1 MRTAW
6 EAVTRARAARDL
18 ERLPEARRIL
28 GEALAAAPED
38 PLMLAELA
46 DIEYRLDEHVAAL
59 SHARAAIAADP
70 DRIDAYLTAA
80 LVQHSEDE
88 RDEALRYA
96 RTAVRI
102 APHSVSA
109 LLTLARIIVGGQMT
123 DSLRAEARTALESAC
138 AAAPLDAG
146 ALAHA
151 AESYRKLPDRAEA
164 RRHVERGLAEDP
176 LHVELLELRA
186 RLEFEDFSTRDKAVA
201 TLRGLLGASPNHAPA
216 RRLLAE
222 IMWRA
227 LLRLAVWV
235 WFFAGAVVALS
246 MWAGPGVLRVVTPV
260 LFCVVFVAWFRVF
273 RHLRKQ
279 LPPRYLRKRLLR
291 RPEAL
296 LGLCGLVFASLIVD
310 LGAVVLRTSLVG
322 AGYALLL
329 LGLFGA
335 SLAHLMLFAAWLRRF
350 GDETDHDAAEEY
362 ALLSVIAVV
371 CFGLVVLGVLGA
383 LRSWSRAP
391 EALPVLAGLLGIVVV
406 TLLLELL
413 LVFAVGPRYWRRPV
427 TYCTTLLV
435 LLVLAVL
442 GTKWS
447 FAWMAVETFTRS
459 D

>member
-1 MRTAW
+1 MRTVW
-6 EAVTRARAARDL
+6 ESVTRARAARDL
-18 ERLPEARRIL
+18 DRLPEARRIL
-28 GEALAAAPED
+28 GEALATAPED
-38 PLMLAELA
+38 PLLLAEVA
-46 DIEYRLDEHVAAL
+46 DIEFVLDDHVAAL

-70 DRIDAYLTAA
+70 KRVDAYLTAA
-80 LVQHSEDE
+80 LVQHIEGE
-88 RDEALRYA
+88 QDEALQYA
-96 RTAVRI
+96 RAAVEI
-102 APHSVSA
+102 APHDVSA
-109 LLTLARIIVGGQMT
+109 LLTLAQVIVGGPKT
-123 DSLRAEARTALESAC
+123 DESRAEARMALASAC
-138 AAAPLDAG
+138 ACAPQDADV
-146 ALAHA
+146 LAHA
-151 AESYRKLPDRAEA
+151 AESYRKLADSDEA
-164 RRHVERGLAEDP
+164 WRHVQRGLAEDP

-235 WFFAGAVVALS
+235 WFFAVAVVALS
-246 MWAGPGVLRVVTPV
+246 MWAGPGVLRVATPV
-260 LFCVVFVAWFRVF
+260 LFCVVLGAWIRVF
-273 RHLRKQ
+273 RSLRGQ

-296 LGLCGLVFASLIVD
+296 LGLCGLVFASLIAD
-310 LGAVVLRTSLVG
+310 LGAVVLRTALVG
-322 AGYALLL
+322 AGYALLIA
-329 LGLFGA
+329 GMFGA

-350 GDETDHDAAEEY
+350 GDETDRDACEEY
-362 ALLSVIAVV
+362 ALLSVIAAL
-371 CFGLVVLGVLGA
+371 CFGMVALGVLGA

-391 EALPVLAGLLGIVVV
+391 AAFPVLAALLGIVVV
-406 TLLLELL
+406 TLLLELV

-427 TYCTTLLV
+427 VYCTTLLV

-447 FAWMAVETFTRS
+447 FAWMAVETFTGP